1 MERFGLGACDHT
13 WPEFMEAMSSVSNMA
28 DFLKVISYITAS
40 YHATVNGVPL
50 PEWLIS
56 KIFSLLLRDEVSIR
70 RLPSV
75 IKTGD
80 KNFGGG
86 NFETV

>member
-1 MERFGLGACDHT
+1 MKRPANGGAPMPPSVRSVESGRMVFGNTA
-13 WPEFMEAMSSVSNMA
+13 V
-28 DFLKVISYITAS
+28 TAS
-40 YHATVNGVPL
+40 GVKRWNGAKK
-50 PEWLIS
+50 WIIS

-75 IKTGD
+75 IKAGD
-80 KNFGGG
+80 ENFGGV

>member
-1 MERFGLGACDHT
+1 MPPSVRSVESGRMVFGNTAVTAYGVKRWNGA
-13 WPEFMEAMSSVSNMA
+13 
-28 DFLKVISYITAS
+28 KK
-40 YHATVNGVPL
+40 
-50 PEWLIS
+50 WLIS

-75 IKTGD
+75 IKAGD
-80 KNFGGG
+80 ENFGGV